1 MKNHRKKMT
10 WKDVKGLLCYAVVT
24 ICGLLVKD
32 SIWLEDLRVE
42 LGKSVANG
50 ICIVAIILISAVL
63 LVILDAIDRI
73 LEKKRHQAQNPSPQ
87 GEA

>member
-73 LEKKRHQAQNPSPQ
+73 IEKKRHQAQNPSPQ

>member
-63 LVILDAIDRI
+63 LVILDAIYRI
-73 LEKKRHQAQNPSPQ
+73 IEKKRPQAQNPSPQ
-87 GEA
+87 GKA

>member
-10 WKDVKGLLCYAVVT
+10 RKDVKGLLCYAVVT
-24 ICGLLVKD
+24 ICGLLFKD
-32 SIWLEDLRVE
+32 SIWLENLRVE

-50 ICIVAIILISAVL
+50 ISIVAIILISAVL

-73 LEKKRHQAQNPSPQ
+73 IEKKRPQAQNPSPQ

>member
-73 LEKKRHQAQNPSPQ
+73 IEKKRPQAQNPSPQ

>member
-73 LEKKRHQAQNPSPQ
+73 LEKKRHQAQNPSPP

>member
-50 ICIVAIILISAVL
+50 ICIVTIILISVVL

-73 LEKKRHQAQNPSPQ
+73 IEKKRPQAQNPSPQ

>member
-42 LGKSVANG
+42 LGKSVVNG

-73 LEKKRHQAQNPSPQ
+73 IEKKRHQAQNPSPQ

>member
-42 LGKSVANG
+42 LGKSAANG

-63 LVILDAIDRI
+63 LVILDAIDGI
-73 LEKKRHQAQNPSPQ
+73 IEKKRPQAQNSSPQ

>member
-1 MKNHRKKMT
+1 MKNHRNKMT
-10 WKDVKGLLCYAVVT
+10 RKDVKGLLCYAVVT

-32 SIWLEDLRVE
+32 SIWLENLRVE

-73 LEKKRHQAQNPSPQ
+73 IEKKRPQAQNPSPQ

>member
-32 SIWLEDLRVE
+32 SIWLENLRVE

-50 ICIVAIILISAVL
+50 ICIVAIILISVVL

-73 LEKKRHQAQNPSPQ
+73 IEKKRPQAQNPSPQ

>member
-32 SIWLEDLRVE
+32 SIWLENLRVE

-73 LEKKRHQAQNPSPQ
+73 IEKKRPQAQNPSPQ

>member
-1 MKNHRKKMT
+1 MKNHRNKMT
-10 WKDVKGLLCYAVVT
+10 RKDVKGLLCYAVVT

-73 LEKKRHQAQNPSPQ
+73 IEKKRHQAQNPSPQ

>member
-1 MKNHRKKMT
+1 MKNHRNKMT
-10 WKDVKGLLCYAVVT
+10 RKDVKGLLCYAVVT

-32 SIWLEDLRVE
+32 SIWLENLRVE

-73 LEKKRHQAQNPSPQ
+73 IEKKRPQAQNPSSQ

>member
-1 MKNHRKKMT
+1 MKNHSNKMT
-10 WKDVKGLLCYAVVT
+10 RKDVKGLLCYAVVT

-32 SIWLEDLRVE
+32 SIWLENLRVE

-50 ICIVAIILISAVL
+50 ICIVAIILISVVL

-73 LEKKRHQAQNPSPQ
+73 IEKKRPQAQNPSPQ

>member
-1 MKNHRKKMT
+1 MKNHRNKMT
-10 WKDVKGLLCYAVVT
+10 RKDVKGLLCYAVVT

-32 SIWLEDLRVE
+32 SIWLENLRVE

-50 ICIVAIILISAVL
+50 ICIVAIILISVVL

-73 LEKKRHQAQNPSPQ
+73 IEKKRPQAQNPSPQ

>member
-32 SIWLEDLRVE
+32 SIWLENLRVE

-73 LEKKRHQAQNPSPQ
+73 IEKKRHQAQNPSPQ

>member
-1 MKNHRKKMT
+1 MKNHRNKMT
-10 WKDVKGLLCYAVVT
+10 RKDVKGLLCYAVVT

-73 LEKKRHQAQNPSPQ
+73 IEKKRPQAQNPSPQ